1 MTPEQIEKLCA
12 EARHRLQLYINRMA
26 AQHIRRMRQT
36 RICSLVEACINV
48 LIGFTINFFANILI
62 LPLIGF
68 NITAGQNIFI
78 GVLYTIVSVARSY
91 AIRRWFNARLHAAAQ
106 AIAVKVA

>member
-1 MTPEQIEKLCA
+1 MSQT
-12 EARHRLQLYINRMA
+12 RLQSFI
-26 AQHIRRMRQT
+26 
-36 RICSLVEACINV
+36 EACINV
-48 LIGFTINFFANILI
+48 LIGFAINMLANFVI

-68 NITAGQNIFI
+68 AITVGQNLFI

-106 AIAVKVA
+106 AVAGRLAA